1 MDPLTTAVV
10 TILGKY
16 AIDKGATLLKEGGK
30 AVAEA
35 AGKLFARVIE
45 RLKAD
50 PAEAK
55 NAERFEQNP
64 EAFKP
69 VIEVAVDETV
79 KADHGF
85 AAQLKALLDEFDAAQ
100 KAAGV
105 MIVNTGSGAVA
116 TQGGVAAGA
125 GGVAVGGDVSGDIV
139 VGSGS
144 VTKKEVRSG
153 GVDIDAKG
161 GTVNIEGD
169 VVGRDKNRNR
179 EQTLRD

>member
-1 MDPLTTAVV
+1 MDPLTTTDV

-16 AIDKGATLLKEGGK
+16 AIDKGATLLKEAGQ
-30 AVAEA
+30 AVADA
-35 AGKLFARVIE
+35 AGKLFQKVIE

-69 VIEVAVDETV
+69 AIEAAVDETV
-79 KADHGF
+79 KADPGF

-116 TQGGVAAGA
+116 SQGGVAAGA
-125 GGVAVGGDVSGDIV
+125 GGVAVGGNVSGGIIL
-139 VGSGS
+139 GSGNT
-144 VTKKEVRSG
+144 VTRSG
-153 GVDIDAKG
+153 GVDINASG
-161 GTVNIEGD
+161 GTLNIEGD
-169 VVGRDKNRNR
+169 VVGRDRKSK
-179 EQTLRD
+179 

>member
-1 MDPLTTAVV
+1 MDPLTTTVV

-16 AIDKGATLLKEGGK
+16 AIDKGATLLKEAGQ
-30 AVAEA
+30 AVADA
-35 AGKLFARVIE
+35 AGKLFQKVIE

-69 VIEVAVDETV
+69 AIEAAVDEKV
-79 KADHGF
+79 KADPDF

-105 MIVNTGSGAVA
+105 TIVNTGSGAVA
-116 TQGGVAAGA
+116 TQGGVA
-125 GGVAVGGDVSGDIV
+125 VGGDVSGGIIL
-139 VGSGS
+139 GSGNT
-144 VTKKEVRSG
+144 VTRSS
-153 GVDIDAKG
+153 GVDINASG
-161 GTVNIEGD
+161 GTLNIEGD
-169 VVGRDKNRNR
+169 VVGRDRKSK
-179 EQTLRD
+179 